1 MGVFSSFPQLA
12 SLDLIWL
19 AATLI
24 AQAAHFAC
32 TFALQRIALRTKAWF
47 PVVTAQLAGNSIS
60 LIMPGGA
67 AAGAAVQFRMLAT
80 SGMDAGE
87 AVGGLTAFSL
97 LGVAGL
103 LALPLFALPAILLG
117 TPINRSLFDAALVGM
132 VGFVLFAGFS
142 ATLLVTDRPLEAVGQ
157 AIQWT
162 RNRLMRRR
170 APLTGLESQLVTQ
183 RDLIRGVLG
192 EQWWQAVLL
201 SAGRLAFDFLSLLC
215 ALRAV
220 GSRPSPSLVLIAYA
234 VTGVIGLIPITPG
247 GLGIVE
253 ASLSWVPGP
262 GRRGLGGG
270 RAGHAHLPAGLVL
283 VAPAGRALRL
293 RHLQAA
299 LPKRPTSVAGP
310 GCPVTGLTPPG
321 HRHRARSRG
330 RHRASQHELDG
341 QDPGTHEKADSNL
354 TEELPPAQ
362 LAPDAGDGLEYE
374 EKVIDEI
381 SAAMTAPWVEAP
393 RARATTN
400 TTISVRPPLTIVH
413 WRPSSRTTPW
423 VRPGSPGASR
433 AASV

>member
-1 MGVFSSFPQLA
+1 LTVDPEPPDGAPSTGNQEPEEPRPLSWKAVAKRAVVIVIAGLALYLVAPKLVGVFASFPQLA

-19 AATLI
+19 AASLV

-32 TFALQRIALRTKAWF
+32 TFGLQRIALRTKAWF

-80 SGMDAGE
+80 SGMAAGE

-103 LALPLFALPAILLG
+103 LALPVFALPAILLG

-142 ATLLVTDRPLEAVGQ
+142 ATILITDRPLEAVGL

-170 APLTGLESQLVTQ
+170 PPMTDLESQLVKQ

-253 ASLSWVPGP
+253 ASLSGF
-262 GRRGLGGG
+262 
-270 RAGHAHLPAGLVL
+270 LVL
-283 VAPAGRALRL
+283 AGVDSGAAVLATLTYRL
-293 RHLQAA
+293 ASYW
-299 LPKRPTSVAGP
+299 LPLLAGP
-310 GCPVTGLTPPG
+310 VAYAVFKRRYRNGPRQSP
-321 HRHRARSRG
+321 
-330 RHRASQHELDG
+330 D
-341 QDPGTHEKADSNL
+341 KAAPS
-354 TEELPPAQ
+354 PA
-362 LAPDAGDGLEYE
+362 
-374 EKVIDEI
+374 
-381 SAAMTAPWVEAP
+381 
-393 RARATTN
+393 
-400 TTISVRPPLTIVH
+400 
-413 WRPSSRTTPW
+413 
-423 VRPGSPGASR
+423 
-433 AASV
+433 

>member
-1 MGVFSSFPQLA
+1 MAVDPDPPDGGAPSTGDQELEEPRPLSWKAVAKRAVVIAIAGLALYLVAPKLIGVFASFPQLA

-19 AATLI
+19 AASLV

-103 LALPLFALPAILLG
+103 LALPVFALPAILLG

-142 ATLLVTDRPLEAVGQ
+142 ATILVTDRPLEAVGL
-157 AIQWT
+157 AVQWT
-162 RNRLMRRR
+162 RNRLMRHR
-170 APLTGLESQLVTQ
+170 PPMTDLESQLVKQ

-215 ALRAV
+215 RAAGRGQSPEPVPGPHRLRRDR
-220 GSRPSPSLVLIAYA
+220 GHRSDPDH
-234 VTGVIGLIPITPG
+234 PG
-247 GLGIVE
+247 WAGYRRGQPQ
-253 ASLSWVPGP
+253 WVPGP

-270 RAGHAHLPAGLVL
+270 RAGHAHLSAGLVL
-283 VAPAGRALRL
+283 AALAGRARRL
-293 RHLQAA
+293 RRLQAA
-299 LPKRPTSVAGP
+299 LPERAAPIAGQDR
-310 GCPVTGLTPPG
+310 PVTGLTAPG
-321 HRHRARSRG
+321 HRHRESGIRSGNGNQRTNF
-330 RHRASQHELDG
+330 DG
-341 QDPGTHEKADSNL
+341 QDPGTHEQAEGDL
-354 TEELPPAQ
+354 PEELRPAR
-362 LAPDAGDGLEYE
+362 G
-374 EKVIDEI
+374 
-381 SAAMTAPWVEAP
+381 
-393 RARATTN
+393 RASTR
-400 TTISVRPPLTIVH
+400 
-413 WRPSSRTTPW
+413 
-423 VRPGSPGASR
+423 
-433 AASV
+433 

>member
-1 MGVFSSFPQLA
+1 MTVEPEPPEGDPSTGKQEQEEPRLLSWKAVAKRAVVMSIAGAALYLVAPKLVGVFSSFPQLA

-253 ASLSWVPGP
+253 ASLTGF
-262 GRRGLGGG
+262 
-270 RAGHAHLPAGLVL
+270 LVL
-283 VAPAGRALRL
+283 AGVDSGAAVLATLTYRL
-293 RHLQAA
+293 ASYWLPLLAGPFAYAIFKRRYRNGPRRSPDQAA
-299 LPKRPTSVAGP
+299 PS
-310 GCPVTGLTPPG
+310 
-321 HRHRARSRG
+321 
-330 RHRASQHELDG
+330 
-341 QDPGTHEKADSNL
+341 
-354 TEELPPAQ
+354 PA
-362 LAPDAGDGLEYE
+362 
-374 EKVIDEI
+374 
-381 SAAMTAPWVEAP
+381 
-393 RARATTN
+393 
-400 TTISVRPPLTIVH
+400 
-413 WRPSSRTTPW
+413 
-423 VRPGSPGASR
+423 
-433 AASV
+433 

>member
-1 MGVFSSFPQLA
+1 LAVDPDPPDGGAPSTGDQELEEPRPLSWKAVAKRAVVIAIAGLALYLVAPKLIGVFASFPQLA

-19 AATLI
+19 AASLV

-103 LALPLFALPAILLG
+103 LALPVFALPAILLG

-142 ATLLVTDRPLEAVGQ
+142 ATILVTDRPLEAVGL
-157 AIQWT
+157 AVQWT
-162 RNRLMRRR
+162 RNRLMRHR
-170 APLTGLESQLVTQ
+170 PPMTDLESQLVKQ

-253 ASLSWVPGP
+253 ASLSGF
-262 GRRGLGGG
+262 
-270 RAGHAHLPAGLVL
+270 LVL
-283 VAPAGRALRL
+283 AGVNSGAAVLATLTYRL
-293 RHLQAA
+293 ASYW
-299 LPKRPTSVAGP
+299 LPLLAGP
-310 GCPVTGLTPPG
+310 VAYAVFKRRYRNGP
-321 HRHRARSRG
+321 RQS
-330 RHRASQHELDG
+330 
-341 QDPGTHEKADSNL
+341 
-354 TEELPPAQ
+354 
-362 LAPDAGDGLEYE
+362 PD
-374 EKVIDEI
+374 K
-381 SAAMTAPWVEAP
+381 TAP
-393 RARATTN
+393 
-400 TTISVRPPLTIVH
+400 
-413 WRPSSRTTPW
+413 
-423 VRPGSPGASR
+423 SPA
-433 AASV
+433 

>member
-1 MGVFSSFPQLA
+1 MTVDPEPSDDAASTGNQEQEEPRLAWKAVAKRATVTAIAGLALYLVAPKVVGVFASFPQLA

-32 TFALQRIALRTKAWF
+32 TFGLQRIALRTKAWF
-47 PVVTAQLAGNSIS
+47 PVVTAQLAGNAIS

-80 SGMDAGE
+80 SGMSAGE

-103 LALPLFALPAILLG
+103 LALPVFALPAILLG

-142 ATLLVTDRPLEAVGQ
+142 ATLLVTDRPLKAVGQ
-157 AIQWT
+157 AVQWT
-162 RNRLMRRR
+162 RNRVMRNRE
-170 APLTGLESQLVTQ
+170 PLTGLEGQLVMQ

-192 EQWWQAVLL
+192 EQWWKAVLL

-234 VTGVIGLIPITPG
+234 VTGVIGLVPITPG

-253 ASLSWVPGP
+253 ASLSGFLVLAGVDSGAAVLATLTYRLASYWLPLLAGPVAYAAFKRRYRNGPGP
-262 GRRGLGGG
+262 
-270 RAGHAHLPAGLVL
+270 
-283 VAPAGRALRL
+283 
-293 RHLQAA
+293 
-299 LPKRPTSVAGP
+299 
-310 GCPVTGLTPPG
+310 
-321 HRHRARSRG
+321 SR
-330 RHRASQHELDG
+330 D
-341 QDPGTHEKADSNL
+341 
-354 TEELPPAQ
+354 
-362 LAPDAGDGLEYE
+362 
-374 EKVIDEI
+374 
-381 SAAMTAPWVEAP
+381 
-393 RARATTN
+393 RAT
-400 TTISVRPPLTIVH
+400 
-413 WRPSSRTTPW
+413 PSP
-423 VRPGSPGASR
+423 A
-433 AASV
+433 

>member
-1 MGVFSSFPQLA
+1 LAVDPEPPDGAPSTGDHELEEPRPLSWKAVAKRAVVIAIAGLALYLVAPKLIGVFSSFPQLA

-19 AATLI
+19 AASLV

-103 LALPLFALPAILLG
+103 LALPVFALPAILLG

-142 ATLLVTDRPLEAVGQ
+142 ATILVTDRPLEAVGL

-162 RNRLMRRR
+162 RHRLMRHR
-170 APLTGLESQLVTQ
+170 PPMTDLENQLVKQ

-253 ASLSWVPGP
+253 ASLSGF
-262 GRRGLGGG
+262 
-270 RAGHAHLPAGLVL
+270 LVL
-283 VAPAGRALRL
+283 AGVDSGAAVLATLTYRL
-293 RHLQAA
+293 ASYW
-299 LPKRPTSVAGP
+299 LPLLAGP
-310 GCPVTGLTPPG
+310 VAYAVFKRRYRNGP
-321 HRHRARSRG
+321 RQS
-330 RHRASQHELDG
+330 
-341 QDPGTHEKADSNL
+341 
-354 TEELPPAQ
+354 
-362 LAPDAGDGLEYE
+362 PD
-374 EKVIDEI
+374 K
-381 SAAMTAPWVEAP
+381 TAP
-393 RARATTN
+393 
-400 TTISVRPPLTIVH
+400 
-413 WRPSSRTTPW
+413 
-423 VRPGSPGASR
+423 SPA
-433 AASV
+433 